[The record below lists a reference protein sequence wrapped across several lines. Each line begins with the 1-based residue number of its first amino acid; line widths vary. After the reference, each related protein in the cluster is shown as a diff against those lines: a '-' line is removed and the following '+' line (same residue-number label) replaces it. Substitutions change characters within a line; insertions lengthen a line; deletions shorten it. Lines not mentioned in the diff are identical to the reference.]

1 MNFHNEHKKLKNRST
16 IHCKVKLIMKMGDLI
31 VQNSP
36 ILNNFIVIFTAT
48 SLVSVSDCSHPRPL
62 GMENGYIKDRQL
74 TASSHTFSS
83 PCCSAARARPE
94 IEVIVLRDSWLAG
107 AQDTEPWLR
116 VNFIANT
123 SVSGIMTQGSRHLD
137 AWVINYTLSYSTDGE
152 IFQDYLENNET
163 KVKSQQTIKIWSNKD
178 VN

>member
-1 MNFHNEHKKLKNRST
+1 
-16 IHCKVKLIMKMGDLI
+16 MGDFI
-31 VQNSP
+31 VQNSCAP
-36 ILNNFIVIFTAT
+36 ILNNLNVIFTAT

-74 TASSHTFSS
+74 TASSNGLSS
-83 PCCSAARARPE
+83 CCAAARARLE
-94 IEVIVLRDSWLAG
+94 IEANFLQDSWAADNL
-107 AQDTEPWLR
+107 DTEPWLR

-123 SVSGIMTQGSRHLD
+123 SVSGIMTQGSRSFD

-152 IFQDYLENNET
+152 IFQDYLENNAA